1 MRNYFLNAILFF
13 VCFQGLSQ
21 VGIGTLTPTKSL
33 DINGELR
40 IQTLPISSDPLN
52 ASWTLTADND
62 GNITKVNRKNPT
74 SILLEASPDYTGYK
88 WNTLNCGSANEY
100 TINANTNFNITT
112 NTGISFTTTKA
123 NQLVE
128 VSSYL
133 PYQISER
140 SCPIAPLSYDANTR
154 VVASKIN
161 ITGPSSFSKT
171 VAASTQYFSG
181 GMINQTENY
190 YINLSGSVVLP
201 TIGTYTFLINV
212 ATRNIAGT
220 DASNNSLF
228 RVNFVKSEILA
239 PSALTITT
247 LN

>member
-1 MRNYFLNAILFF
+1 MRNYFLNTILFF

-74 SILLEASPDYTGYK
+74 NILLEASPDYTAYK
-88 WNTLNCGSANEY
+88 WNT
-100 TINANTNFNITT
+100 NTVSCDPAYLSNWNTSYNITT

-128 VSSYL
+128 VSSYI
-133 PYQISER
+133 P
-140 SCPIAPLSYDANTR
+140 
-154 VVASKIN
+154 
-161 ITGPSSFSKT
+161 
-171 VAASTQYFSG
+171 
-181 GMINQTENY
+181 
-190 YINLSGSVVLP
+190 
-201 TIGTYTFLINV
+201 
-212 ATRNIAGT
+212 
-220 DASNNSLF
+220 
-228 RVNFVKSEILA
+228 
-239 PSALTITT
+239 
-247 LN
+247 

>member
-1 MRNYFLNAILFF
+1 MRNYFLNTILFF

-88 WNTLNCGSANEY
+88 WNT
-100 TINANTNFNITT
+100 NTVSCDPAYLSNWNTSYNITT

-128 VSSYL
+128 VSSYI
-133 PYQISER
+133 PYRILE
-140 SCPIAPLSYDANTR
+140 SCSVATLAYDANTR